1 MYFNVDR
8 IAVLAGLGRSES
20 SGLMREA
27 IEAKPAQTAKPP
39 APAAGAPAK
48 TPAAPTATTK
58 PSGAPADAAKK
69 PVKEYDSMEEDMI
82 SAGFDD
88 EFGMDYD
95 GGMAYDDMA
104 MYEEDEE
111 TEGAAYETAHV
122 EDEGMV
128 YEVDEEEL
136 MEALVDMRQARLN
149 ESRVRNTVRTEIE
162 DILNEMES
170 GSRWLY
176 GNRKPGKAGGK
187 VTRGFLGPGFR

>member
-1 MYFNVDR
+1 MHFNVDR

-27 IEAKPAQTAKPP
+27 VEAKPATPSAKP
-39 APAAGAPAK
+39 APAMGAPAASK
-48 TPAAPTATTK
+48 PAAPAPTASSK
-58 PSGAPADAAKK
+58 PAVPPVDASKK
-69 PVKEYDSMEEDMI
+69 PVKEYDMV

-88 EFGMDYD
+88 EFSM
-95 GGMAYDDMA
+95 GGLDYDDMA
-104 MYEEDEE
+104 MAEEAE
-111 TEGAAYETAHV
+111 

-128 YEVDEEEL
+128 YEVNEDEL

-170 GSRWLY
+170 GSRWIY
-176 GNRKPGKAGGK
+176 GDRKPTKANGK